1 MAEIKQV
8 SVMKRH
14 PDLTMEQFIELYESR
29 HAKFGE
35 VLFKNAKR
43 YVRRYVQ
50 PMRNPLTGKVE
61 ELDFDVI
68 MEIWWDS
75 QEELEAAMKGIAT
88 SGLIDQIRASGETL
102 FASQNNPG
110 FTVREYESPRGDAS
124 PA

>member
-1 MAEIKQV
+1 MAQVKQV

-14 PDLTMEQFIELYESR
+14 PDLTMDQFIDRYESH

-35 VLFKNAKR
+35 VLFKDANR

-50 PMRNPLTGKVE
+50 PMTNPLTGKVE
-61 ELDFDVI
+61 ELPFDVI

-75 QEELEAAMKGIAT
+75 AEDMATGLKRIGT

-102 FASQNNPG
+102 FAAQNNPG
-110 FTVREYESPRGDAS
+110 FTVEEYDTPMG
-124 PA
+124 

>member
-35 VLFKNAKR
+35 VLFKNARR
-43 YVRRYVQ
+43 YVRRYVE
-50 PMRNPLTGKVE
+50 PMKNPLTGKVE
-61 ELDFDVI
+61 ELPFDVI
-68 MEIWWDS
+68 MEMWWNSPEDM
-75 QEELEAAMKGIAT
+75 EAGMKSIAT

-110 FTVREYESPRGDAS
+110 FTVREYDTPRGGS
-124 PA
+124 

>member
-1 MAEIKQV
+1 MTEVKQV

-14 PDLTMEQFIELYESR
+14 PDLTMDQFIELYEAR

-35 VLFKNAKR
+35 ILFKDANR

-50 PMRNPLTGKVE
+50 PMANPLTGKVE
-61 ELDFDVI
+61 DLAFDVI

-75 QEELEAAMKGIAT
+75 PEALVEGLKGIAA

-110 FTVREYESPRGDAS
+110 FTVVEYETPRS
-124 PA
+124 